1 MFDIYKLPPVVPM
14 PYERWSGAV
23 HPEDLAAVESSVQR
37 AIEEKGQ
44 GAVEYRILLPDGS
57 IRNVSRIE
65 RVVLDERGNVS
76 RVIGVSMDVTERKE
90 AETELR
96 TAKDI
101 AEAANLGKSEFLSN
115 MSHEIR
121 TPMNGIIGMTD
132 LVLNTDLTS
141 EQRGYLGIV
150 KLSADALLTIINGIL
165 DFSRIEAGKL
175 ELDPIDF
182 DPHDAI
188 GDTANTIALKAQQKG
203 LEVIVDVDAAIPHT
217 LRGDPGR
224 MRQILVNLLGNAI
237 KFTEQGEV
245 VLRVTR
251 EAATSQEE
259 VVLHF
264 SVRDTGLGIPKD
276 RQKSIFEAF
285 TQADGST
292 TRTYGGTGLGLT
304 ISSQLVELMGGRLWV
319 ESEVGKGSTFHFTVN
334 FQLANAATLQ
344 ATVADAVDLQD
355 RHVLIANA
363 NSTNRRVLEAM
374 VLGWRMVPTLTASVA
389 EALAALRSAQK
400 SGRPFDLVLTDFL
413 LPDEEGFILAE

>member
-1 MFDIYKLPPVVPM
+1 MAAKPTSGPGSNRPADSSSPVTESAKIQEETLAMNEALILGSLHQHELAEAAESANSQLQKEISERKRTEAQLRASLAEKLSLTERLSLATAVAKVGVWEWDLVSNILTWDATMFDIYGFPPVVPM
-14 PYERWSGAV
+14 RYERWSAAV
-23 HPEDLAAVESSVQR
+23 HPEDLPVVESSSLR

-44 GAVEYRILLPDGS
+44 GAVEYRILLPDSS

-65 RVVLDERGNVS
+65 RVILDERGTVS
-76 RVIGVSMDVTERKE
+76 RVIGVCMDVTERKE

-188 GDTANTIALKAQQKG
+188 GDTANTIASKAQQKG

-217 LRGDPGR
+217 IER
-224 MRQILVNLLGNAI
+224 
-237 KFTEQGEV
+237 
-245 VLRVTR
+245 
-251 EAATSQEE
+251 
-259 VVLHF
+259 
-264 SVRDTGLGIPKD
+264 
-276 RQKSIFEAF
+276 
-285 TQADGST
+285 
-292 TRTYGGTGLGLT
+292 
-304 ISSQLVELMGGRLWV
+304 
-319 ESEVGKGSTFHFTVN
+319 
-334 FQLANAATLQ
+334 
-344 ATVADAVDLQD
+344 
-355 RHVLIANA
+355 
-363 NSTNRRVLEAM
+363 
-374 VLGWRMVPTLTASVA
+374 
-389 EALAALRSAQK
+389 
-400 SGRPFDLVLTDFL
+400 
-413 LPDEEGFILAE
+413 